1 MEGDLMD
8 EVYGD
13 LSQDHR
19 NTTAAFEED
28 SMDIYSG
35 LESPKMN
42 SNAERNY
49 TLLSP
54 QNLKSMDLYEEILT
68 EEQQDKE
75 SSYNELRTR
84 FNAAQSQVD
93 ELMRRLQQMEKQNTT
108 LNTENSRLKKN
119 ICALIKTAKR
129 EVVRKDE
136 EINRLS
142 QSFRPGRGP
151 VVHYQSQMNCLRNQ
165 IPTRQNP
172 MGPSLPSEPQV
183 PTRLNPTGP
192 SLPSEPQVPTRLNPT
207 GPSPPS
213 QPPGPRQDCV
223 RQLLRKDRDVVHPPL
238 PPTPSDATV
247 FRPPLPDAT
256 VFRPPL
262 PDATVLRPPLPVTSK
277 TARGDSEAPVKYT
290 DSSVSS
296 SSQDSVNRH
305 PTRELDPSDEP
316 KQTKHREGRGEDPR
330 LSESK
335 EQRKYDSK
343 SSRSRYPHLSDV
355 EVHKRSERAKNPTSD
370 ILHCTASSDRTSKGL
385 SKDCADYQSKGTSR
399 HYKELRRDKDDD
411 GHSRSIKDI
420 SFNRKHAYSNQ
431 ASVTE
436 RSSESFNRKGGTSP
450 QRDHRRKEER
460 RREDEIRK
468 EKNRYGEKSGER
480 KSTCT
485 ERRKEREQKRT
496 KERDR
501 CSTDVSKDKTMD
513 NSKVGGQKTDEKSE
527 LLPSEA
533 KVAEKSS
540 VEKNGPNR
548 KLSFMETLNLT
559 LSPVKK
565 PRQPAETKEQEGAP
579 PEEVPEDQSV
589 EDGGQPD
596 LGELIVLDEINSS
609 VGETDEVFEDPVVQP
624 SSEIPTPSEPE
635 SINRRHTDEE
645 PCQDADKGLAEAT
658 GAKKQPKCQLEVE
671 DTTVQHVSEG
681 RPELL
686 EATVD
691 QRTEPTTAEPLRKDC
706 VSAPD
711 CDVVSRTPLKSRPE
725 ECASANKMGESED
738 LTAAAVAVTGN
749 CGNNSN
755 TDTGLSSNRFTPEH
769 STESV
774 VLITDNFVCKS
785 NSETLSALVCK
796 SQAVE
801 TVTQVPPAAVFV
813 GNPAVEGGPGK
824 EQSESLQLP
833 LPASVISNSSLDV
846 TEEVQD
852 ISKDAVSSTI
862 SIEVIPEICITSEV
876 VTDVTEIPLECE
888 KTVVEQS
895 SPLSSIGVSK
905 VSSTT
910 GEVAPSAQHNSGLAQ
925 TPKKSLNSEPSY
937 TENEDANVEPSSSI
951 PLAHDEDSM
960 MLTLSSLRRIP
971 DAISPLTS
979 PVRPMRKSQQ
989 PPCHSKPAYVKSL
1002 RKEFTHAAG
1011 DPNSKKLDVNMGNK
1025 NPGCSIASAAQQ
1037 DVDRTSVRSSS
1048 PEDELEEGEILS
1060 EGEETPVTPSSPAK
1074 TVSPT
1079 STVKSQPRLKSS
1091 TRLSKRPPEER
1102 GVVSQ
1107 GNSKLLSKTLISPV
1121 GSPMSK
1127 ARYKTVQPPLPKE
1140 ALCTVEEVMA
1150 MFAKIRYACR
1160 KKYMKLCSTFAK
1172 ERFCGV
1178 MDMSLDSFT
1187 DFVDSVSFTKLCSQ
1201 EDYLKVKLKNN
1212 IVSVLSRLSNN
1223 GIVNRIFD
1231 QKPLNMKSKLWE
1243 FVNVQL
1249 DYLFKEIQT
1258 VLRNVC
1264 KSSNGNQS
1272 AGEEKRDTSLSNEPV
1287 KSPKQPVKSPKQP
1300 VMAPKQPVKAPKQ
1313 PVKAP
1318 KQPVKAPKQPVK
1330 APKQPVKAPKQP
1342 VMSPKQP
1349 VKAPKQPVMSSVS
1362 TASELK
1368 RPQGAVQQTNC
1379 VSRTS
1384 VTKRPQEELT
1394 DCVEPNIKRTRA
1406 QTLAPCK
1413 TGLGRGKNIKM
1424 SFEEDDKE
1432 SEPQTSDHPLMKPP
1446 MQTPLQHGLE
1456 ILPSNSSSS
1465 VEKTAAYVR
1474 WLSQNGS
1481 LHDKSDFEILT
1492 EQQAS
1497 NLTFNLVTDSQ
1508 MGEIFKCLLQG
1519 SDLLETSVSAGDNHG
1534 WPLGTPRKEG
1544 ERFLGVTTP
1553 SKVGTPSKVIATW
1566 SSISPCKFSSPDS
1579 KVKIPLNPAL
1589 LDESCMLEVPSGLPE
1604 SSITPQSS
1612 VFSQRSYSILAE
1624 DLALSLTIPSPLK
1637 SDNHLSFL
1645 HPASQEH
1652 MSAPD
1657 SVISAHFSE
1666 DALMDGEDATEQDIH
1681 LALDTDN
1688 SSGASSGGGRTRE
1701 ASVNPLFHFKPH
1713 LPMQAVVME
1722 KSNDHFIVRI
1732 RHANTSPGIDSNNS
1746 GVNFSNLDNNSTSL
1760 GVNSTSLGVNSTS
1773 LVVNSLSPGINS
1785 TNPVVNP
1792 TSLGIKSTSQGVN
1805 TSSPG
1810 SVNSSYPGNNYTN
1823 TGINSTYP
1831 CVNSTSPEVNCTN
1844 PGIYPTSVDINP
1856 RAVSSPQTPPGEEQH
1871 GKDKDWPPEKTPSKA
1886 PFSEAGPPFYLS
1898 TSTETAS
1905 AVSSPC
1911 LTIIEDTPERDHSK
1925 GKTGKKRTKHHVEMK
1940 AKRAKMEVIP
1950 EKTKHKNKSSKSP
1963 KGKGT
1968 RSSKRERSKVTT
1980 PPQSTPSPNSLS
1992 ANNIIIK
1999 KGEVVVTW
2007 TRDEDRD
2014 ILLAL
2019 KMKGASPDTFSALS
2033 EKMNK
2038 TPAQITE
2045 RFSQL
2050 MKLFQKKKMAS

>member
-1 MEGDLMD
+1 MWVTLPYFYPTD
-8 EVYGD
+8 
-13 LSQDHR
+13 
-19 NTTAAFEED
+19 TTAAFEED

-75 SSYNELRTR
+75 SSYNE
-84 FNAAQSQVD
+84 
-93 ELMRRLQQMEKQNTT
+93 
-108 LNTENSRLKKN
+108 KN

-142 QSFRPGRGP
+142 QRPGRGP

-609 VGETDEVFEDPVVQP
+609 VGETDEVFEDPIVQP

-635 SINRRHTDEE
+635 SINRRHADEE

-862 SIEVIPEICITSEV
+862 SIERSALHLRSLLMSQRYLWSVRR
-876 VTDVTEIPLECE
+876 

-979 PVRPMRKSQQ
+979 PSLPM
-989 PPCHSKPAYVKSL
+989 
-1002 RKEFTHAAG
+1002 
-1011 DPNSKKLDVNMGNK
+1011 
-1025 NPGCSIASAAQQ
+1025 
-1037 DVDRTSVRSSS
+1037 
-1048 PEDELEEGEILS
+1048 
-1060 EGEETPVTPSSPAK
+1060 
-1074 TVSPT
+1074 
-1079 STVKSQPRLKSS
+1079 
-1091 TRLSKRPPEER
+1091 
-1102 GVVSQ
+1102 
-1107 GNSKLLSKTLISPV
+1107 LL
-1121 GSPMSK
+1121 
-1127 ARYKTVQPPLPKE
+1127 
-1140 ALCTVEEVMA
+1140 
-1150 MFAKIRYACR
+1150 
-1160 KKYMKLCSTFAK
+1160 
-1172 ERFCGV
+1172 
-1178 MDMSLDSFT
+1178 
-1187 DFVDSVSFTKLCSQ
+1187 
-1201 EDYLKVKLKNN
+1201 
-1212 IVSVLSRLSNN
+1212 
-1223 GIVNRIFD
+1223 GIPI
-1231 QKPLNMKSKLWE
+1231 
-1243 FVNVQL
+1243 
-1249 DYLFKEIQT
+1249 
-1258 VLRNVC
+1258 
-1264 KSSNGNQS
+1264 
-1272 AGEEKRDTSLSNEPV
+1272 
-1287 KSPKQPVKSPKQP
+1287 
-1300 VMAPKQPVKAPKQ
+1300 
-1313 PVKAP
+1313 
-1318 KQPVKAPKQPVK
+1318 
-1330 APKQPVKAPKQP
+1330 
-1342 VMSPKQP
+1342 
-1349 VKAPKQPVMSSVS
+1349 
-1362 TASELK
+1362 
-1368 RPQGAVQQTNC
+1368 
-1379 VSRTS
+1379 
-1384 VTKRPQEELT
+1384 
-1394 DCVEPNIKRTRA
+1394 
-1406 QTLAPCK
+1406 
-1413 TGLGRGKNIKM
+1413 
-1424 SFEEDDKE
+1424 
-1432 SEPQTSDHPLMKPP
+1432 
-1446 MQTPLQHGLE
+1446 
-1456 ILPSNSSSS
+1456 
-1465 VEKTAAYVR
+1465 
-1474 WLSQNGS
+1474 
-1481 LHDKSDFEILT
+1481 
-1492 EQQAS
+1492 
-1497 NLTFNLVTDSQ
+1497 
-1508 MGEIFKCLLQG
+1508 
-1519 SDLLETSVSAGDNHG
+1519 
-1534 WPLGTPRKEG
+1534 
-1544 ERFLGVTTP
+1544 
-1553 SKVGTPSKVIATW
+1553 
-1566 SSISPCKFSSPDS
+1566 
-1579 KVKIPLNPAL
+1579 
-1589 LDESCMLEVPSGLPE
+1589 
-1604 SSITPQSS
+1604 
-1612 VFSQRSYSILAE
+1612 QRSW
-1624 DLALSLTIPSPLK
+1624 
-1637 SDNHLSFL
+1637 
-1645 HPASQEH
+1645 
-1652 MSAPD
+1652 M
-1657 SVISAHFSE
+1657 
-1666 DALMDGEDATEQDIH
+1666 
-1681 LALDTDN
+1681 
-1688 SSGASSGGGRTRE
+1688 
-1701 ASVNPLFHFKPH
+1701 
-1713 LPMQAVVME
+1713 
-1722 KSNDHFIVRI
+1722 
-1732 RHANTSPGIDSNNS
+1732 
-1746 GVNFSNLDNNSTSL
+1746 
-1760 GVNSTSLGVNSTS
+1760 
-1773 LVVNSLSPGINS
+1773 
-1785 TNPVVNP
+1785 
-1792 TSLGIKSTSQGVN
+1792 
-1805 TSSPG
+1805 
-1810 SVNSSYPGNNYTN
+1810 
-1823 TGINSTYP
+1823 
-1831 CVNSTSPEVNCTN
+1831 
-1844 PGIYPTSVDINP
+1844 
-1856 RAVSSPQTPPGEEQH
+1856 
-1871 GKDKDWPPEKTPSKA
+1871 
-1886 PFSEAGPPFYLS
+1886 
-1898 TSTETAS
+1898 
-1905 AVSSPC
+1905 
-1911 LTIIEDTPERDHSK
+1911 
-1925 GKTGKKRTKHHVEMK
+1925 
-1940 AKRAKMEVIP
+1940 
-1950 EKTKHKNKSSKSP
+1950 
-1963 KGKGT
+1963 
-1968 RSSKRERSKVTT
+1968 
-1980 PPQSTPSPNSLS
+1980 
-1992 ANNIIIK
+1992 
-1999 KGEVVVTW
+1999 
-2007 TRDEDRD
+2007 
-2014 ILLAL
+2014 
-2019 KMKGASPDTFSALS
+2019 
-2033 EKMNK
+2033 
-2038 TPAQITE
+2038 
-2045 RFSQL
+2045 
-2050 MKLFQKKKMAS
+2050 